1 MIDTQMECSS
11 MSKDWRRLSL
21 ANTPF
26 DDLSIPSTRDVFPGE
41 DSDRSLPMRYH
52 SDAPFLDACDVQVSN
67 CRFAVIERV
76 FNTGAPALAAARRPK
91 EIDMIFDQRSWTSS
105 TQRLARSAGESMRN
119 ADKYGHV
126 ENAR

>member
-1 MIDTQMECSS
+1 MTSAAQGTGSEPFVASSSAFEKVLMTSYVLFQSTCGALTQ
-11 MSKDWRRLSL
+11 
-21 ANTPF
+21 P
-26 DDLSIPSTRDVFPGE
+26 
-41 DSDRSLPMRYH
+41 
-52 SDAPFLDACDVQVSN
+52 PFLDACDVQVSN

-119 ADKYGHV
+119 ADKSGRI
-126 ENAR
+126 AQ